1 MINLDVMSNYQN
13 EMEAIELRQ
22 RNLEELKTKIN
33 EDNKRLTEKFVK
45 SCDEDVV
52 LANEDRDFV
61 KIFHSS
67 RELFDYLNRFRS
79 VKYELVDWISNK
91 VYLYING
98 SENYYIEEL

>member
-22 RNLEELKTKIN
+22 RKLEELKMKIN
-33 EDNKRLTEKFVK
+33 LDNKRLTERFVAM
-45 SCDEDVV
+45 CDEDVV
-52 LANEDRDFV
+52 LANEDRDFI

-67 RELFDYLNRFRS
+67 RELFDYLNGFRS
-79 VKYELVDWISNK
+79 VKYELIDWNNK

>member
-1 MINLDVMSNYQN
+1 MINLDVMCSYQN
-13 EMEAIELRQ
+13 EMETIELRQ
-22 RNLEELKTKIN
+22 RKLEELKMKIN
-33 EDNKRLTEKFVK
+33 LDNKRLTERFVAM
-45 SCDEDVV
+45 CDEDVV
-52 LANEDRDFV
+52 LVNEDRDFI

-79 VKYELVDWISNK
+79 VKYELVDNNK

>member
-1 MINLDVMSNYQN
+1 MINLDVMCNYQN
-13 EMEAIELRQ
+13 EMESIELRQ
-22 RNLEELKTKIN
+22 RKLDELKVKLN

-45 SCDEDVV
+45 SCDGDVV
-52 LANEDRDFV
+52 LVNEDSDFI

-79 VKYELVDWISNK
+79 VKYELVDNNK